1 MDQNFFRRAVWR
13 GYLLAAIAFVI
24 AFAARFWSGAWLP
37 PGFPYLTFFPAV
49 VLVAYFAG
57 LRPAIVTAAL
67 SGLAAW
73 WFWIGPPGFDFAF
86 PTLVALGFFVFVV
99 AVDIFFITGMD
110 AASRRLAR
118 EVERNKALA
127 KSRDVLLREVQHR
140 VSNNLQVVSALL
152 NLEARGSADPEA
164 RRALA
169 DASARTGLVAR
180 IQRSLADADQQETA
194 FNALARSIVDDAL
207 SAAGRDDVSVS
218 ISSGEVALSAE
229 EATPVVLILLE
240 CVNNAL
246 EHAFPGRPGQI
257 TITLWDDGA
266 FRNLTIADD
275 GDGLAEVQAGE
286 PSTLGLKIITSL
298 AQQLRGEW
306 SLRPAQIG
314 ACARLRW
321 PGPARRLPEPHTD

>member
-1 MDQNFFRRAVWR
+1 MDQNFFRRTAWH
-13 GYLLAAIAFVI
+13 GYVLAVI
-24 AFAARFWSGAWLP
+24 AFGVAFGARVWTGAWLP

-57 LRPAIVTAAL
+57 LRPAIVTATL
-67 SGLAAW
+67 SGLSAW
-73 WFWIGPPGFDFAF
+73 WFWIGPPGFDLAF

-110 AASRRLAR
+110 VASRRLAD
-118 EVERNKALA
+118 EVARNQALA
-127 KSRDVLLREVQHR
+127 ESRDVLLREVQHR

-152 NLEARGSADPEA
+152 NLEARASVDPGA

-169 DASARTGLVAR
+169 DASARTALVAR

-207 SAAGRDDVSVS
+207 SAAARDDVAVS
-218 ISSGEVALSAE
+218 ISSSEVALSAE

-246 EHAFPGRPGQI
+246 EHGFPGRPGQI
-257 TITLWDDGA
+257 TIALCDDGS
-266 FRNLTIADD
+266 FRTLTVSDD
-275 GDGLAEVQAGE
+275 GKGLGEIPTGE
-286 PSTLGLKIITSL
+286 PSSLGLKIISSL
-298 AQQLRGEW
+298 ARQLRGEW
-306 SLRPAQIG
+306 ALQPAQSG

-321 PGPARRLPEPHTD
+321 PNPGR

>member
-1 MDQNFFRRAVWR
+1 MDQNFFRQTVWR
-13 GYLLAAIAFVI
+13 GYLLAVLAFGF
-24 AFAARFWSGAWLP
+24 AFGTRIWTGAWLP

-57 LRPAIVTAAL
+57 LRPAIVTATL
-67 SGLAAW
+67 SGLSAW

-110 AASRRLAR
+110 VASRRLAD
-118 EVERNKALA
+118 EVARNQALA
-127 KSRDVLLREVQHR
+127 ESRDVLLREVQHR
-140 VSNNLQVVSALL
+140 VSNNLQVISALL
-152 NLEARGSADPEA
+152 NLEARGALEPGA

-194 FNALARSIVDDAL
+194 FNALARSIADDAL
-207 SAAGRDDVSVS
+207 MAAARDDVTVS

-240 CVNNAL
+240 CLNNAL
-246 EHAFPGRPGQI
+246 EHAFPGRPGEI
-257 TITLWDDGA
+257 TVSLCDDGV
-266 FRNLTIADD
+266 FRTLTVSDN
-275 GDGLAEVQAGE
+275 GVGLGEIPAGE
-286 PSTLGLKIITSL
+286 PSSLGSKIVASL
-298 AQQLRGEW
+298 ARQLRGQW
-306 SLRPAQIG
+306 SLQAAQVG

-321 PGPARRLPEPHTD
+321 PSPGR